1 MKIVKLNK
9 IEVRELI
16 DYLKEGKVLGVP
28 TETAYGLIADATS
41 RRAVKKIYQMK
52 GRDFKKPLPLIC
64 SSLFMVKKFF
74 YVPKRLE
81 VLARKYWPGPLSLQ
95 LKVKSKKLKV
105 KMLNGTL
112 VARVS
117 SYELLRKLSRG
128 LNKPITATS
137 ANVAGEGEIYLA
149 QKVFDRFKGRKV
161 KPDIIIDGGVMIIT
175 PPSTII
181 GLDKNKVIVIRQGK
195 IKI

>member
-16 DYLKEGKVLGVP
+16 NYLKEGKVLGVP
-28 TETAYGLIADATS
+28 TETAYGLIANVTS

-81 VLARKYWPGPLSLQ
+81 QLARKYWPGPLSVRLKIKDKG
-95 LKVKSKKLKV
+95 LKVSSD
-105 KMLNGTL
+105 GTA
-112 VARVS
+112 VVRVS
-117 SYELLRKLSRG
+117 SYKLLRKLSRG
-128 LNKPITATS
+128 LSKPITATS
-137 ANVAGEGEIYLA
+137 ANVTGKGELYSA
-149 QKVFDRFKGRKV
+149 QKVFIQFKKRKV
-161 KPDIIIDGGVMIIT
+161 KPDIIIDGGVMIIN

-181 GLDKNKVIVIRQGK
+181 GLDKDEVIVIRQGK